1 MEKISLAVARRETT
15 GKKNRFLR
23 RAGVTPCHIYGHSI
37 ASETVQADTAALE
50 QVIATA
56 GSSRLVSLEFK
67 GKKPRMAFVREV
79 QRPPVGNSILHV
91 DFYQVKMTEKIAARI
106 PLHLTGESAA
116 LKAKG
121 RYLTNPIDHIE
132 VESLPANIPAS
143 VTVDISVLETL
154 DDAIYVSDLGLDKS
168 VTLLT
173 DPETLV
179 AKIAEA
185 HVKAEEEEL
194 EGAGE
199 TGEAG
204 GESAEETSGT
214 ADES

>member
-1 MEKISLAVARRETT
+1 MEKIALAVAKRDTT

-23 RAGVTPCHIYGHSI
+23 RAGVTPCHIFGHNI
-37 ASETVQADTAALE
+37 ASETVQVDTLALE

-79 QRPPVGNSILHV
+79 QRAPVGSTILHV
-91 DFYQVKMTEKIAARI
+91 DFYQVKMTEKITAKV
-106 PLHLTGESAA
+106 PLHITGESAA

-132 VESLPANIPAS
+132 VESLPADIPAS
-143 VTVDISVLETL
+143 VTVDISGLETL
-154 DDAIYVSDLGLDKS
+154 DDAIYVSDLGLDKA

-179 AKIAEA
+179 AKVAEA
-185 HVKAEEEEL
+185 HVKPEAEEL
-194 EGAGE
+194 EGAAE
-199 TGEAG
+199 TGEAAEESG
-204 GESAEETSGT
+204 ETAETESAG
-214 ADES
+214 